1 MFNPSSIPAPIPTEL
16 LQKLERCFKQECDID
31 PLILRLRNLRS
42 HGAWAEVCCL
52 EQELLPLF

>member
-1 MFNPSSIPAPIPTEL
+1 MPNPAPNSSSVLKEL
-16 LQKLERCFKQECDID
+16 VKKLECCLNQECDID

-42 HGAWAEVCCL
+42 RGAWAEVNCL